1 MRAGDS
7 CGTFLSGAVAKWLQ
21 VGPRAHVSE
30 ETHAPHARTHS
41 HTRCQAKPFV
51 LLLGQYSVGKTSF
64 INHLLGNP
72 PNGYPGSNVGPE
84 PTTDRFQAIMYG
96 RDERVLPGNAVAVSP
111 GKPFKGLQI
120 FGNAFLQKFQCSEC
134 RAQILESMTL
144 IDTPGVLSGEKQRI
158 GRNYDMAE
166 VCKWFAERSDLIL
179 VLFDAHKLDISDEL
193 KVVIEN
199 LRGNDDKIRIVLNKA
214 DQVTPQQLM
223 RVYGALMWSLGKVFR
238 TPEVTRVYISSF
250 WDRPYKDIGQAGAD
264 LYDKEKKDLFR
275 DLRDIPKNA
284 AVRRVNEL
292 VKRART
298 SKVHALVC
306 ACLRKMMP
314 AMFGKDK
321 KQKELIKNLDIIF
334 QAVAQEH
341 GISQG
346 DFPATELYR
355 ERLIRWTGTGRTLA
369 NLPKH
374 NRELIKKL
382 DDCLSNEIPTLLRP
396 LAVERGGFGEL
407 QRPQHSQAAAFSPA
421 FQVGGG
427 SSGVSD
433 EEMANTLAMVRA
445 ALGGDDED
453 DVGSR
458 PSTAP
463 AARPAPP
470 PAASGLATGGSG
482 GYGVGGRSA
491 KGAGAGAGMAG
502 GDLMSFD
509 GAFDAL
515 HPMRVEQAP
524 PPNKTLPPMPPAKV
538 PPPPPTAK
546 PHMCRVLYEYTA
558 SSDGELTIRKVFL
571 TPLAVCVP
579 ASIHTHNF
587 THVRLTDAR
596 IFHRRGHHVRARVH
610 IGRRNSDHGG
620 GRFGMVEGRIERHG
634 RLVPCQLCR
643 TTTMNSRATRL
654 SHR

>member
-1 MRAGDS
+1 MRAGDA
-7 CGTFLSGAVAKWLQ
+7 CGTFLSGAVVKWLQ

-355 ERLIRWTGTGRTLA
+355 ERLVRWTGTGRTLA

-374 NRELIKKL
+374 NRDLIKKL

-396 LAVERGGFGEL
+396 LAVEHGGLAEQG
-407 QRPQHSQAAAFSPA
+407 RPKHSQAAAFSPA

-445 ALGGDDED
+445 ALGGEDED
-453 DVGSR
+453 DAGSR
-458 PSTAP
+458 PPTAP

-470 PAASGLATGGSG
+470 PAATGLATGGG
-482 GYGVGGRSA
+482 GYGGGGGGA
-491 KGAGAGAGMAG
+491 KGAGAGAGTAG
-502 GDLMSFD
+502 GDMMSFD
-509 GAFDAL
+509 GAFDVL
-515 HPMRVEQAP
+515 HPMRAEQAP
-524 PPNKTLPPMPPAKV
+524 PPNKTLPAMPPAKV

-546 PHMCRVLYEYTA
+546 AKMCRVLYEYTA
-558 SSDGELTIRKVFL
+558 SSDGELTIRKVFF
-571 TPLAVCVP
+571 TSLAVCVA
-579 ASIHTHNF
+579 ASVHTHNI
-587 THVRLTDAR
+587 THVLLTDNNRCQKITQTGAPCACACAYR
-596 IFHRRGHHVRARVH
+596 ETKYIGRRNVH

-620 GRFGMVEGRIERHG
+620 GRFGMVEGRVERH
-634 RLVPCQLCR
+634 
-643 TTTMNSRATRL
+643 
-654 SHR
+654 

>member
-1 MRAGDS
+1 MRAGDA
-7 CGTFLSGAVAKWLQ
+7 CGTFLSGAVVKWLQ

-30 ETHAPHARTHS
+30 ETHAPHARTRS

-355 ERLIRWTGTGRTLA
+355 ERLVRWTGTGRTLA

-374 NRELIKKL
+374 NRDLIKKL

-396 LAVERGGFGEL
+396 LAVEHGGLAEQG
-407 QRPQHSQAAAFSPA
+407 RPKHSQAAAFSPA

-445 ALGGDDED
+445 ALGGEDED
-453 DVGSR
+453 DAGSR
-458 PSTAP
+458 PPTAP

-470 PAASGLATGGSG
+470 PAATGLATGGG
-482 GYGVGGRSA
+482 GYGGGGGGA
-491 KGAGAGAGMAG
+491 KGAGAGAGTAG
-502 GDLMSFD
+502 GDMMSFD
-509 GAFDAL
+509 GAFDVL
-515 HPMRVEQAP
+515 HPMRAEQAP
-524 PPNKTLPPMPPAKV
+524 PPNKTLPAMPPAKV

-546 PHMCRVLYEYTA
+546 AKMCRVLYEYTA
-558 SSDGELTIRKVFL
+558 SSDGELTIRKVFF
-571 TPLAVCVP
+571 TSLAVCVA
-579 ASIHTHNF
+579 ASVHTHNI
-587 THVRLTDAR
+587 THVLLTDNNRCQKITQTGAPCACACAYR
-596 IFHRRGHHVRARVH
+596 ETKYIGRRNVH

-620 GRFGMVEGRIERHG
+620 GRFGMVEGRVERH
-634 RLVPCQLCR
+634 
-643 TTTMNSRATRL
+643 
-654 SHR
+654 